1 MAGSNFSIIN
11 GADGV
16 TKIPVSTP
24 ANDTNGNTVVAHLAM
39 TEVAGVA
46 TPISATNPAPVV
58 ITNLPASPIFAATP
72 TAASALVA
80 KASPGSLLGA
90 TATSTAS
97 GYLVAI
103 DAAAVPAPGG
113 TLTPKHVDAV
123 GAGGT
128 GGFALPVGVSEPFA
142 NGITVLFSS
151 TVFTYTPSATA
162 FISVI
167 AQ

>member
-1 MAGSNFSIIN
+1 MPGSNFSVIN

-16 TKIPVSTP
+16 TKIPISTP

-39 TEVAGVA
+39 TNVAGVA
-46 TPISATNPAPVV
+46 TPISAANPAPVS
-58 ITNLPASPIFAATP
+58 ITNLPSSPIFSATA

-80 KASPGSLLGA
+80 KGSPGGLLGA

-97 GYLVAI
+97 GYLLAI
-103 DAAAVPAPGG
+103 DAAAVPAPGA

-128 GGFALPVGVSEPFA
+128 GGFSLPTGVSEPFA
-142 NGITVLFSS
+142 NGIIMLFST